1 MRKAK
6 DNANVPT
13 RYYRSTLQT
22 CPRCGAP
29 LYQRCTLWRKY
40 LVTLAGRIRVFS
52 MGYSCRRARC
62 SRARI
67 IYRSVEAE
75 QLSLKGSSF
84 GFDLIV
90 QIGRW
95 RFWEHRTL
103 DEIGALLNAHRL
115 PVSRRQILYLIGDFL
130 ALLQA
135 AQPAKIEAQRA
146 YCQRS
151 GLVISIDGME
161 PEQGNEML
169 FVVREVNLN
178 LTLVAA
184 TLYSSRADLISRQ
197 LLEPVKALGFRIRAV
212 VSDADKNI
220 RRAVEASLP
229 GCPHQACQVHCL
241 CDAGSLIFEADR
253 AMKTDLRRDIRA
265 KLRPVSRELSRS
277 PQADPLLAVL
287 AEYCEGLRDALRSD
301 GLSPFEL
308 AGLDLYTDLQR
319 LETSLRQCEKKR
331 ASASVRLVENHRHP
345 PRLCGPVCSTE
356 TPKHLGDRVGSP
368 A

>member
-6 DNANVPT
+6 DNTDVPN
-13 RYYRSTLQT
+13 RYYRPTLQT

-29 LYQRCTLWRKY
+29 LQQRCTLWRKY
-40 LVTLAGRIRVFS
+40 LVTLAGRVHVFS
-52 MGYSCRRARC
+52 MGYSCRRSRC

-103 DEIGALLNAHRL
+103 DEIGSLLKARHL

-130 ALLQA
+130 ALLRA
-135 AQPAKIEAQRA
+135 TQPAKIEAQRA
-146 YCQRS
+146 YCQRH

-169 FVVREVNLN
+169 FVVREVNLD

-241 CDAGSLIFEADR
+241 CDAGTLIFEADR

-265 KLRPVSRELSRS
+265 KLRPISRGLSQS
-277 PQADPLLAVL
+277 SPDNPQAAVL
-287 AEYCEGLRDALRSD
+287 MDYCEILREALRAD
-301 GLSPFEL
+301 GLSPFDL
-308 AGLDLYTDLQR
+308 AGLKLYDRLHR
-319 LETSLRQCEKKR
+319 LETSLRRCQKKR
-331 ASASVRLVENHRHP
+331 GIP
-345 PRLCGPVCSTE
+345 CC
-356 TPKHLGDRVGSP
+356 
-368 A
+368 